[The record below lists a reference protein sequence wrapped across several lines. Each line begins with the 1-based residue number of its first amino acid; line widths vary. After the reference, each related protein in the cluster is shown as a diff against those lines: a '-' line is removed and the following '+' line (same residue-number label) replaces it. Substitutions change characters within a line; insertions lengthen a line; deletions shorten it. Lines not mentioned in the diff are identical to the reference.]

1 MSLAFD
7 VETEILRLKN
17 DIRESLQT
25 TSFQVDLQ
33 EVVQDIALDVVY
45 DDYTPTPRAMAT
57 RRKYAGGVMAKK
69 NIIVTA
75 DGMDLTI
82 EAKAPLQHAY
92 KWWKRVNAS
101 DVVISGNK
109 KYKQPYGR
117 KFLIDSEMRRETE
130 LELYIFLSNK
140 GHDISL

>member
-1 MSLAFD
+1 MGLLQEVYA
-7 VETEILRLKN
+7 EIARLES
-17 DIRESLQT
+17 DIKSSMQS

-33 EVVQDIALDVVY
+33 EVVQDIASDVVY
-45 DDYTPTPRAMAT
+45 DDYEPSAWAMST
-57 RRKYAGGVMAKK
+57 RRRYAGGVMAKK
-69 NIIVTA
+69 NIIVTV

-101 DVVISGNK
+101 DVVIKGIK
-109 KYKQPYGR
+109 KYNQPYPR
-117 KFLIDSEMRRETE
+117 KFLIDSEMGKETE

-140 GHDISL
+140 GYDIKL